1 VSMDERTHSIAEETI
16 ISERAFEWLH
26 RLDGAD
32 AKEKEAFFRWLNRS
46 PQNGGEVVVAT
57 STDIVMRQL
66 LRNKRIDVD
75 ELLSASTN
83 VLAMGTEPGSQRE
96 TKSNKRRLRLFAAL
110 GFGLAAAMAAFFIS
124 PTLMRSWFYPN
135 EYSTSVGEQRAIE
148 LPDGSAIAINAQS
161 RVRVDFSEHARDV
174 YLDAGQAMFTVAKD
188 PSRPFRVHVI
198 PSDNDPSAS
207 KETMIQAL
215 GTKFDVRRR
224 SDRINVAVIEGVV
237 QVRSDARQRT
247 LDAALAKIGELAR
260 VAAGQTVSI
269 ESTGLITP
277 PAPVNLSDVSAWQ
290 QRRLVFADNTLE
302 EIAEEF
308 RRYNRAPR
316 IHIEG
321 DELRAQRFSGV
332 FDADYP
338 EALLMYLA
346 SDSTLSVD
354 RNGDDVV
361 IRPRPALVQ
370 SHTDQLT
377 SD

>member
-1 VSMDERTHSIAEETI
+1 VHGW
-16 ISERAFEWLH
+16 FH
-26 RLDGAD
+26 
-32 AKEKEAFFRWLNRS
+32 
-46 PQNGGEVVVAT
+46 
-57 STDIVMRQL
+57 
-66 LRNKRIDVD
+66 
-75 ELLSASTN
+75 AS
-83 VLAMGTEPGSQRE
+83 
-96 TKSNKRRLRLFAAL
+96 
-110 GFGLAAAMAAFFIS
+110 
-124 PTLMRSWFYPN
+124 

-161 RVRVDFSEHARDV
+161 RVRVAFSEHARDV

-188 PSRPFRVHVI
+188 RNRPFRVHVL
-198 PSDNDPSAS
+198 PSVQGAGPGKDTGKD
-207 KETMIQAL
+207 TIIQAL

-224 SDRINVAVIEGVV
+224 TDRINVAVIEGVV
-237 QVRSDARQRT
+237 QVRSDPRQRAR
-247 LDAALAKIGELAR
+247 DAALAEIGELAK

-277 PAPVNLSDVSAWQ
+277 PEPVNLSDVSAWQ

-308 RRYNRAPR
+308 LRYNRTPR
-316 IHIEG
+316 IRIES

-346 SDSTLSVD
+346 SDSSILLD

-361 IRPRPALVQ
+361 IRLRPVIVQ
-370 SHTDQLT
+370 SDPN
-377 SD
+377 